1 MDKDYFIMDTGQ
13 EGITMWRPFGQSRF
27 LQKQL
32 QTRWQRLYRIV
43 YSWCH
48 DPDLASDLVQET
60 MRKALRKSDQLKKSE
75 AMNAWL
81 LAILTNCWRDHCRK
95 HRETTVFDEALLADE
110 TSGEEDG
117 ERILIVTQVRKAIAK
132 LSREQ
137 REVVTLVDLEGLSY
151 SEVAEVLDIPIGT
164 VMSRL
169 CRARRQL
176 KTLLEATFTDEEPS
190 APNLRRIK

>member
-1 MDKDYFIMDTGQ
+1 
-13 EGITMWRPFGQSRF
+13 MWRPFGQSRS

-32 QTRWQRLYRIV
+32 EKRWQRLYRIA

-48 DPDLASDLVQET
+48 DPDLAGDLVQET
-60 MRKALRKSDQLKKSE
+60 MRKAIRNSDQLSNPE
-75 AMNAWL
+75 ALNAWL
-81 LAILTNCWRDHCRK
+81 LAILTNCWRDYCRK
-95 HRETTVFDEALLADE
+95 HKETISFDGSLMADEAQ
-110 TSGEEDG
+110 GEEDG
-117 ERILIVTQVRKAIAK
+117 ERILIVIQVRKAMAR

-151 SEVAEVLDIPIGT
+151 SEVAEVLNIPIGT

-176 KTLLEATFTDEEPS
+176 KNLLETVDTDAEES
-190 APNLRRIK
+190 APNLWRVK